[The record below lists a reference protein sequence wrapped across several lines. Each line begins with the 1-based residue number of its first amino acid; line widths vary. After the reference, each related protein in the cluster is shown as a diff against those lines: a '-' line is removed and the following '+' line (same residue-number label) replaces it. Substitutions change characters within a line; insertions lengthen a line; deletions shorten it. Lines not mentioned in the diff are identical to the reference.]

1 MCTWKIYIIFFGTPG
16 TVSVSSLQSELL
28 LDYVCYDMVED
39 MVRTLSSYTKYKKML
54 GLKMNVQ
61 YAPLL

>member
-28 LDYVCYDMVED
+28 LDYVCFDMVED
-39 MVRTLSSYTKYKKML
+39 MVRTLSSYDSFSDSGT
-54 GLKMNVQ
+54 
-61 YAPLL
+61 